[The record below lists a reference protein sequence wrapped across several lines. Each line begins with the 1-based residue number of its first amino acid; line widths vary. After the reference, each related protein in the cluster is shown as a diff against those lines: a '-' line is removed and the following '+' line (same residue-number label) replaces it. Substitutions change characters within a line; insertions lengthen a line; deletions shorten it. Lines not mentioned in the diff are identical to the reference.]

1 MNPTFAEK
9 SRAPGSVKHRVYLEL
24 MEVTS
29 TLYAG
34 ALITLLLVL
43 VRLYFTAAVHE
54 VHKWI
59 TWLADVKHLRTLPS
73 PSKAKRWIFGHA
85 FEVLHLLY
93 GYS

>member
-34 ALITLLLVL
+34 ALITYLTTSVGSSLFY
-43 VRLYFTAAVHE
+43 RCSA
-54 VHKWI
+54 
-59 TWLADVKHLRTLPS
+59 RS
-73 PSKAKRWIFGHA
+73 S
-85 FEVLHLLY
+85 
-93 GYS
+93 